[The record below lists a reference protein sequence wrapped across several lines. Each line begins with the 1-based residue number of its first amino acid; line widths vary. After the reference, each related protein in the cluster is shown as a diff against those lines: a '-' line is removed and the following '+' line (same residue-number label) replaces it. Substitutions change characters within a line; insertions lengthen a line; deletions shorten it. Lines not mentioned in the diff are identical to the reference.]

1 MDDVA
6 ALERARAALG
16 DAGRTD
22 AVAEAH
28 ARGHMTARE
37 RIAALVD
44 PGSFVEHGAFARPA
58 MPGLDG
64 PADGIIV
71 GAGTIGG
78 RPCAV
83 VSYDYSVHAG
93 TQGVVSH
100 AKLDHIL
107 ELARKHRWP
116 MVVFAEGAGARAQE
130 MGLGNYGRRVMSFAG
145 LAKLSGVVPLIAIVP
160 GRSFGGH
167 AALAGLCDII
177 VATPDAAMGIA
188 GPPFV
193 KVSTG
198 QDLTADQLGPAS
210 LHEEVGAVDV
220 LARDDADAI
229 DVARAYFELTS
240 WSLVASEA
248 PRVDPISL
256 RSAVPTSSR
265 HAYDVRTVL
274 AGVVDA
280 GSDLELRPRWAANMV
295 TVLARIDGRS
305 VGIVANNPAVL
316 AGAMDRDASDKM
328 ARFVQLCDVHRIPI
342 VFLAD
347 TPGFLVGPDAERS
360 ALVRHSSRPILA
372 LAHATVPIML
382 VVLRK
387 AYGLGYF
394 SMGTRP
400 FDPVLMVAWPTAEF
414 GSMGHAGAAA
424 ISGAD
429 EAELRADHA
438 TSTFAAK
445 FAVDDV
451 IDPTSTRQLLADTLR
466 LVPPE
471 SYAEP
476 SPTRPLDAW

>member
-1 MDDVA
+1 MDELE
-6 ALERARAALG
+6 ALAQAREALL
-16 DAGRTD
+16 DRGRPT
-22 AVAEAH
+22 AVAKVHE
-28 ARGHMTARE
+28 RGHLTARE
-37 RIAALVD
+37 RVDRLVD
-44 PGSFVEHGAFARPA
+44 PGTFVEHGVFARPA
-58 MPGLDG
+58 TPGLDG

-71 GAGTIGG
+71 GAGTIVG

-107 ELARKHRWP
+107 ELAKKHRWP

-145 LAKLSGVVPLIAIVP
+145 LAKLSGVVPLVGIVP

-167 AALAGLCDII
+167 AALAGLCDVV

-193 KVSTG
+193 RAATG
-198 QDLTADQLGPAS
+198 QDLTADELGPAS
-210 LHEEVGAVDV
+210 LHESVGAIDV

-229 DVARAYFELTS
+229 DVARQYIELTS
-240 WSLVASEA
+240 WPVIEAHGPRLEVAT
-248 PRVDPISL
+248 L
-256 RSAVPTSSR
+256 RTAVPTSSR
-265 HAYDVRTVL
+265 VAYDVRAVVGGL
-274 AGVVDA
+274 ADD
-280 GSDLELRPRWAANMV
+280 GSELELRPRWAANMV
-295 TVLARIDGRS
+295 TTLARVQGRS
-305 VGIVANNPAVL
+305 VGIVANNPVVL

-328 ARFVQLCDVHRIPI
+328 ARFVQLCDVHRVPI

-394 SMGTRP
+394 AMGTRP
-400 FDPVLMVAWPTAEF
+400 FDPALMVAWPTAEF

-429 EAELRADHA
+429 EAQLRAEHA

-451 IDPTSTRQLLADTLR
+451 IDPATTRQLLADTLR
-466 LVPPE
+466 LTPPD
-471 SYAEP
+471 AFAGP
-476 SPTRPLDAW
+476 SPTRPIDAW